1 MKEVRQS
8 TSASKSATGALDKLM
23 SLWGSDRRPWDVQTN
38 SDSLTPV
45 NGLQVPTRSR
55 SRGGLRHAIL
65 SLMLLASLGSAVGP
79 TNHAFAEDLEPRQV
93 PKTGPVDVPA
103 GMHLVTDRAGLRWLL
118 PEGMETPPERDV
130 EIRYF
135 RTRVQPREKGRIR
148 GHVVLDGPLSA
159 QDTVVTS
166 ELNDRQNLM
175 SRLPR
180 QFAEVMRLEKVA
192 NLHAQTSN
200 DLRSLGVFAPGEF
213 TTFRLPY
220 IPIPEAQMEFAH
232 VSDYATRDTQNLV
245 RFEHNGRQY
254 VRFFIHPNHV
264 NAYAD
269 LIQRHGIV
277 YHYHAMTT
285 SSPRSLIVME
295 PGASE
300 KVHWIKVSIHRE
312 IDGSVRINTDK
323 KARRAIIMSEA
334 IQAVPQEVMRGYG
347 VQFMLEPAAFQ
358 PPGKLASTI
367 HREVAPDL
375 LNPAR
380 NTRWI
385 PAFILQNTGE
395 NAVPDLNIRDMSRL
409 AGERPMDFVRERIIR
424 PLLRSYLAMGIMEG
438 LPGELHTQNF
448 YYQLRKSGDGWL
460 PTGQVMFKD
469 NDGFRF
475 DTEMAIRQG
484 RPLRNF
490 AHFPEPFVWGKFSNA
505 IGTGAEG
512 VPFLGSW
519 YYKLIRNVNGFET
532 LSAYLLRAVNEIDP
546 RVNLDKDG
554 IQRLFDTVANEEAL
568 KLTGLS
574 TPAEQMG
581 FGKDKGLN
589 YVLNRW
595 RAYLANTNVPEVTG
609 RLAEAQD
616 FLAREFTRLR
626 DAGRVSPMR
635 RTLSQNTVYIP
646 YKMSDGQ
653 LVIEARTT
661 RTSAANPDPVIG
673 FALLEPPGENAQVRR
688 SYERITPV
696 AVRPNHPGS
705 VEESQARVRGA
716 APTTAQLRAVPA
728 ARRCETIF
736 TAVGQ

>member
-1 MKEVRQS
+1 MEELRQS
-8 TSASKSATGALDKLM
+8 TSTTAKLMKLLSIPSSSSGADLVRPPRSAWRRALM
-23 SLWGSDRRPWDVQTN
+23 SL
-38 SDSLTPV
+38 
-45 NGLQVPTRSR
+45 
-55 SRGGLRHAIL
+55 A
-65 SLMLLASLGSAVGP
+65 LLASLQSTVGP
-79 TNHAFAEDLEPRQV
+79 LSTAFAEDLEPRQV
-93 PKTGPVDVPA
+93 PKTGPVDIPP

-118 PEGMETPPERDV
+118 PEGMEAPPDREV

-135 RTRVQPREKGRIR
+135 RTRVQPEEKGRIR
-148 GHVVLDGPLSA
+148 GQVVLDGPLSA
-159 QDTVVTS
+159 EDTVVTGDV
-166 ELNDRQNLM
+166 NDRQNLM

-180 QFAEVMRLEKVA
+180 AFAEVMRLEKDA

-200 DLRSLGVFAPGEF
+200 DLRSLGVFAPAEF

-220 IPIPEAQMEFAH
+220 IPIPESQMQFSH
-232 VSDYATRDTQNLV
+232 ISSYATQDTQRLV
-245 RFEHNGRQY
+245 RFEHNGQTF

-269 LIQRHGIV
+269 LIQRYGIV

-295 PGASE
+295 PGNSD
-300 KVHWIKVSIHRE
+300 KVHWVKVSIHRE

-334 IQAVPQEVMRGYG
+334 IQAVPQEVMRSYG

-367 HREVAPDL
+367 HRELAPDL

-395 NAVPDLNIRDMSRL
+395 HAVPGLNIRDMSRL

-475 DTEMAIRQG
+475 DTEMAIRHG

-546 RVNLDKDG
+546 RSNLDKDG

-574 TPAEQMG
+574 TPAEHMG

-595 RAYLANTNVPEVTG
+595 RAYLANTNAPEVTG

-616 FLAREFTRLR
+616 LLAREFARLR
-626 DAGRVSPMR
+626 EAGRVSPMR
-635 RTLSQNTVYIP
+635 RTLSQSTVYIP
-646 YKMSDGQ
+646 YKMTDGQ
-653 LVIEARTT
+653 LVIEARTS
-661 RTSAANPDPVIG
+661 RTTTANPDPVIG
-673 FALLEPPGENAQVRR
+673 FALMEPAGENAQVRR
-688 SYERITPV
+688 AYDRITPI
-696 AVRPNHPGS
+696 AIRPQHPGS
-705 VEESQARVRGA
+705 VEEVQARARGA
-716 APTTAQLRAVPA
+716 APTTSQLRAVPA
-728 ARRCETIF
+728 GQRCEFIF
-736 TAVGQ
+736 TPAAGL